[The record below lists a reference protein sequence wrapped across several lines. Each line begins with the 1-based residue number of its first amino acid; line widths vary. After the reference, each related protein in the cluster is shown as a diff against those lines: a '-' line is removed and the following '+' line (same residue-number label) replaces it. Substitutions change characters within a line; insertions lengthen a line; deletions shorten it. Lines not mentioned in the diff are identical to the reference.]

1 MIEHRTPAQR
11 RCMRLVAL
19 GLAVLAGAWAV
30 WSIGVIL
37 DSGLRYPAFDQYH
50 FYPRYLG
57 TPFPRAAFELENGHR
72 PVLPGLVRM
81 AEVAWTGAGQ
91 MLQIGIGLVFV
102 VLTVV
107 LIALA
112 GRRDGR
118 SAVQACT
125 TWLLVVLAVLW
136 LANARML
143 IHGNEILALY
153 LVTGFTV
160 AALWTVHAATG
171 PHAVGCMAVAGLCA
185 LAAVFSFGS
194 GMAAFIA
201 VFAMAWVAR
210 VRWRAWLAPMLLF
223 ACALGL
229 YVFGMPGDSGVRN
242 SLSFAPAANLMI
254 GLEWLSAPW
263 VHAWFRYVEPSPF
276 AWHEAQGSGNV
287 IEAALRGSANLL
299 QALLGAHA
307 LRIEQILIGAG
318 GLLAWV
324 ACLGHARRHAG
335 PLPRGRLVALG
346 VASFGLAVGA
356 LICLARLGHFEAH
369 PADVLAER
377 YLPWSTLFWL
387 GLALYAVA
395 APCMRSQRRELG
407 AAALAIALAVVLV
420 PSQRWW
426 AGWAAAVYRSNQASA
441 VAAQMDI
448 HDPARFPDGL
458 DASADDVRRT
468 LAMMRE
474 RGLSMFGEP
483 GYALWA
489 SGWRPPVTLMP
500 PQPGLWLRPDDGF
513 RDDSGLRVVRIEG
526 VLPRRSAMHH
536 DSLIVFV
543 DAARNLRGMA
553 KPTFDD
559 VENGSLHL
567 FAPDRRGFDGYL
579 IEPKRGE
586 SFDALLVDP
595 ATRAVLARY
604 PVPDADPA

>member
-1 MIEHRTPAQR
+1 MAFA
-11 RCMRLVAL
+11 V
-19 GLAVLAGAWAV
+19 AVLAAVWAV
-30 WSIGVIL
+30 WSIDVIL

-50 FYPRYLG
+50 FYPGYLG
-57 TPFPRAAFELENGHR
+57 SPFPRAAFELENGHR

-91 MLQIGIGLVFV
+91 MLQIGVGLVCV

-118 SAVQACT
+118 SALQGGT

-143 IHGNEILALY
+143 IHGNEILAVY

-160 AALWTVHAATG
+160 AALWSVHAATG
-171 PHAVGCMAVAGLCA
+171 PHAVGWMAIAGLCA

-210 VRWRAWLAPMLLF
+210 VRWRAWLAPMLMF

-229 YVFGMPGDSGVRN
+229 YLVGMPGDSGVRN
-242 SLSFAPAANLMI
+242 SLSFAPVANLMV
-254 GLEWLSAPW
+254 GFEWLSAPW
-263 VHAWFRYVEPSPF
+263 VHAWFRYGEPSPF
-276 AWHEAQGSGNV
+276 PWAEAQGSGNA

-299 QALLGAHA
+299 QALLGARA
-307 LRIEQILIGAG
+307 ARIEQAVIGAG
-318 GLLAWV
+318 GLLAWL

-335 PLPRGRLVALG
+335 PLPRGCLVALG

-387 GLALYAVA
+387 GLALYAIA
-395 APCMRSQRRELG
+395 APRVRSVRRELA
-407 AAALAIALAVVLV
+407 AAALAIALAVALY
-420 PSQRWW
+420 PSQCWW

-474 RGLSMFGEP
+474 RRLSMFGEP
-483 GYALWA
+483 GHALWA

-500 PQPGLWLRPDDGF
+500 PQPGLWLRMDEGF
-513 RDDSGLRVVRIEG
+513 RDDAGRRVVRVEG

-536 DSLIVFV
+536 DRLIVFV
-543 DAARNLRGMA
+543 DAARTLRGMA

-559 VENGSLHL
+559 GENGSLH
-567 FAPDRRGFDGYL
+567 FGASQRRGFDGYL
-579 IEPKRGE
+579 VEPKRGE
-586 SFDALLVDP
+586 SFDLLLVDP

-604 PVPDADPA
+604 PLPAADVP